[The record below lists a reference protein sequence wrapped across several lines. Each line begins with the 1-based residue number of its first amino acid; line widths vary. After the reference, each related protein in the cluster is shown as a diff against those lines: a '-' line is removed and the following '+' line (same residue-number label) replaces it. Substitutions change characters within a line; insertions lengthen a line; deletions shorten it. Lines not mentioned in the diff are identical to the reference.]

1 MKQMSQRTFDQ
12 SDTWLLSKTIR
23 VRQGYGK
30 HGGCVGDVRLPIEV
44 QRVCPPSIQCRVAL
58 SLRLTA
64 VSNLAALCRFAITA
78 FVPSVATIALSLR
91 RLGEMM
97 KEQKETVGLQISPGT
112 NQYSGQVIPKPDLP
126 PSLASAGIDKNLAH
140 RIIRINQTIN
150 TATIPIAIMVVI
162 QSIAIQP
169 IAKRGN
175 RVPCFLFPQ

>member
-1 MKQMSQRTFDQ
+1 
-12 SDTWLLSKTIR
+12 
-23 VRQGYGK
+23 
-30 HGGCVGDVRLPIEV
+30 
-44 QRVCPPSIQCRVAL
+44 
-58 SLRLTA
+58 
-64 VSNLAALCRFAITA
+64 
-78 FVPSVATIALSLR
+78 
-91 RLGEMM
+91 MM
-97 KEQKETVGLQISPGT
+97 KEQKETVGLQNLPGT

-175 RVPCFLFPQ
+175 RVRCFRSKAACARRPHTDCHRLPLLTP

>member
-1 MKQMSQRTFDQ
+1 MPLGTQR
-12 SDTWLLSKTIR
+12 SPPM
-23 VRQGYGK
+23 VCEGK
-30 HGGCVGDVRLPIEV
+30 LRSPQGCVIAAIDCGRK
-44 QRVCPPSIQCRVAL
+44 
-58 SLRLTA
+58 
-64 VSNLAALCRFAITA
+64 LAACGQFAITA

-97 KEQKETVGLQISPGT
+97 KEQKETVGLQNSPGT

-175 RVPCFLFPQ
+175 RVRCFSFPQ